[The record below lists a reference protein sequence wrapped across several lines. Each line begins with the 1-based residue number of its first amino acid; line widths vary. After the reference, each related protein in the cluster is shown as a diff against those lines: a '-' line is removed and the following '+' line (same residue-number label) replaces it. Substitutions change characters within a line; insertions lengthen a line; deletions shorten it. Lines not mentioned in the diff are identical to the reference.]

1 MVGVVRLACQVL
13 RVLVAKGSSGVG
25 LPGPPGRGGSHGRKG
40 VQGPSGR
47 KGEPGPDGRHGE
59 VGGKGKDGNDG
70 KAGEDGKIGTVGPPG
85 SDGKKGPK
93 GDSCK
98 SELQVH
104 LNALKS
110 YVDMKF
116 DVLKG
121 LVDKTMTRSANS
133 VVEDEDVE
141 LGEDDDVMQ
150 TKMAGLQQQLTKTF
164 TELTSA

>member
-1 MVGVVRLACQVL
+1 M
-13 RVLVAKGSSGVG
+13 
-25 LPGPPGRGGSHGRKG
+25 
-40 VQGPSGR
+40 
-47 KGEPGPDGRHGE
+47 
-59 VGGKGKDGNDG
+59 GGKPGKDGKDG
-70 KAGEDGKIGTVGPPG
+70 KNGKDGKIGPVGPPG
-85 SDGKKGPK
+85 DDGKKGPK

-121 LVDKTMTRSANS
+121 MVDKTMSRTAATG
-133 VVEDEDVE
+133 VVED
-141 LGEDDDVMQ
+141 DDDMSA
-150 TKMAGLQQQLTKTF
+150 KMSDLQEQLSKTF

>member
-1 MVGVVRLACQVL
+1 
-13 RVLVAKGSSGVG
+13 
-25 LPGPPGRGGSHGRKG
+25 

-47 KGEPGPDGRHGE
+47 RGPNGRNGKRGAPG
-59 VGGKGKDGNDG
+59 KNGKDGKNGKHGKDG
-70 KAGEDGKIGTVGPPG
+70 KPGKKGPAGIK
-85 SDGKKGPK
+85 GKKGPK

-121 LVDKTMTRSANS
+121 LVDKSMTRTADSG
-133 VVEDEDVE
+133 VVEDTDSSE
-141 LGEDDDVMQ
+141 
-150 TKMAGLQQQLTKTF
+150 KMDSLQQNLEQTFTKLTK
-164 TELTSA
+164 A

>member
-1 MVGVVRLACQVL
+1 MG
-13 RVLVAKGSSGVG
+13 
-25 LPGPPGRGGSHGRKG
+25 
-40 VQGPSGR
+40 
-47 KGEPGPDGRHGE
+47 GRHGK
-59 VGGKGKDGNDG
+59 GGKKGKDGKDG
-70 KAGEDGKIGTVGPPG
+70 KNGE
-85 SDGKKGPK
+85 DGKKGPK

-121 LVDKTMTRSANS
+121 MVDKTMSRTASS
-133 VVEDEDVE
+133 GVVEDED
-141 LGEDDDVMQ
+141 EDKDYDMKE
-150 TKMAGLQQQLTKTF
+150 KMADLQEQLSKTF